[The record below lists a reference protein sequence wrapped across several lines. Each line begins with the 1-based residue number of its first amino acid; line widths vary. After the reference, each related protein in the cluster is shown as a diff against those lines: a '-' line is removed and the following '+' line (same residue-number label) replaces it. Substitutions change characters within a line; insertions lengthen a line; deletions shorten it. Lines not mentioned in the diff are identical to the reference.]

1 MTSKVL
7 LFGRCA
13 LLQGLILFVSALV
26 WSSEKP
32 TPTPT
37 PRPAGGKSLTDVAKS
52 KQLKGAEKGKA
63 IVISNENLSDY
74 ASQRELTTSSEK
86 AQPSSRPI
94 HRGTGAG
101 IVTNPAG
108 PSSGHND
115 ERKRYWQGRY
125 KQELDL
131 IETIKNQIQKL
142 DYEIPG
148 LWRDFYAWDD
158 PAYRDGVIKPNLDS
172 ALARRDGLETQLR
185 ESEEELLQ
193 IKSSAREDGAEPGW
207 FREIPRA
214 TPTKTKPEPT
224 PEIVIY

>member
-1 MTSKVL
+1 MTPKIF
-7 LFGRCA
+7 LFARCV
-13 LLQGLILFVSALV
+13 LLQGAILVVGALV

-37 PRPAGGKSLTDVAKS
+37 PRPGGGKSLADVAKS
-52 KQLKGAEKGKA
+52 KELKGAEKGKP

-74 ASQRELTTSSEK
+74 ASQRELTTASEK
-86 AQPSSRPI
+86 TQPASRPI
-94 HRGTGAG
+94 HGGTGAG
-101 IVTNPAG
+101 IVTNPAV
-108 PSSGHND
+108 SASGHDD

-125 KQELDL
+125 KQQLDL
-131 IETIKNQIQKL
+131 IESVKNQIQKL
-142 DYEIPG
+142 DSEIPG

-172 ALARRDGLETQLR
+172 ALARRDGLENQLR
-185 ESEEELLQ
+185 EIEEELKQ

-207 FREIPRA
+207 FREIPIA
-214 TPTKTKPEPT
+214 TPTKQKPEPT